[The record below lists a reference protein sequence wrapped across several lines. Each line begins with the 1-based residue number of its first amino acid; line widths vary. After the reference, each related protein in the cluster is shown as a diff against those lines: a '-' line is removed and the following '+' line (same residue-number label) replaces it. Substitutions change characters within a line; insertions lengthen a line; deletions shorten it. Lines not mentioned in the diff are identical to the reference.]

1 MQIREPVRF
10 RARLSRPLSRL
21 FYEFRDEDGKVIE
34 SGIDQTEA
42 EGRFSKPGP
51 HVITV
56 RVRID
61 GPPLTAWTTIQVH
74 AALATATPW
83 ITPTPTITSPL
94 EVYLS
99 ADKNPSSV
107 GKTVT
112 FSISTNK
119 NKPYLYELNFG
130 DNSRPFQTRSNSVW
144 HIFKAPGKYIVSARV
159 LDDRSRPSAN
169 LEIFVDGGTPPWIYV
184 ILVVLGVVA
193 LRYLL
198 RRKPPPVP
206 AQPPPIP
213 ALPTFH
219 LHWDRDSPQK
229 QQENVTVNYELH
241 FDPNLSKGRQR
252 LEIGGTSLIISKKKK
267 Q

>member
-1 MQIREPVRF
+1 MD
-10 RARLSRPLSRL
+10 S
-21 FYEFRDEDGKVIE
+21 
-34 SGIDQTEA
+34 
-42 EGRFSKPGP
+42 
-51 HVITV
+51 
-56 RVRID
+56 
-61 GPPLTAWTTIQVH
+61 TTIQVNPGV
-74 AALATATPW
+74 ATATPS
-83 ITPTPTITSPL
+83 ITPHPTATLPL

-99 ADKNPSSV
+99 VDKNPSSV

-112 FSISTNK
+112 FSIWTN
-119 NKPYLYELNFG
+119 NNRPHSYELNFR
-130 DNSRPFQTRSNSVW
+130 DNSGLFRTKSNSII
-144 HIFKAPGKYIVSARV
+144 HTFKNPGKYIVSVRV
-159 LDDRSRPSAN
+159 VNDRSHPSAN

>member
-1 MQIREPVRF
+1 MD
-10 RARLSRPLSRL
+10 S
-21 FYEFRDEDGKVIE
+21 
-34 SGIDQTEA
+34 
-42 EGRFSKPGP
+42 
-51 HVITV
+51 
-56 RVRID
+56 
-61 GPPLTAWTTIQVH
+61 TTIQVNPGV
-74 AALATATPW
+74 ATATPS
-83 ITPTPTITSPL
+83 ITPHPTATLPL

-99 ADKNPSSV
+99 VDKNPSSV

-112 FSISTNK
+112 FSIWTN
-119 NKPYLYELNFG
+119 NNRPHSYELNFR
-130 DNSRPFQTRSNSVW
+130 DNSGLFRTKSNSII
-144 HIFKAPGKYIVSARV
+144 HTFKNPGKYIVSVRV
-159 LDDRSRPSAN
+159 VNDRSHPSAN

-193 LRYLL
+193 LRHLL
-198 RRKPPPVP
+198 RRKPTPKPPPVPAQPPPIPAQPPPIP

-229 QQENVTVNYELH
+229 QQENVKVNYELH

-267 Q
+267 R